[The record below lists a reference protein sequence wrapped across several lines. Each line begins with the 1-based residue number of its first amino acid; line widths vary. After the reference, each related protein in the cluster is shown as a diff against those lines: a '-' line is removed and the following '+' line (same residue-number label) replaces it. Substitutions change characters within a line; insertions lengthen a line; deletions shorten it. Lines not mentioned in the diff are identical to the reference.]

1 MPPTPTTLEAKVS
14 VMEFQIGRIVSDIES
29 EKETRARANEAIH
42 RKLDSVTEGQNKTNW
57 IVAMGVGGVM
67 VVEVV
72 LQFFHR

>member
-1 MPPTPTTLEAKVS
+1 MSSAPPTVEAKLA
-14 VMEFQIGRIVSDIES
+14 VMRVQIERMVSDIES